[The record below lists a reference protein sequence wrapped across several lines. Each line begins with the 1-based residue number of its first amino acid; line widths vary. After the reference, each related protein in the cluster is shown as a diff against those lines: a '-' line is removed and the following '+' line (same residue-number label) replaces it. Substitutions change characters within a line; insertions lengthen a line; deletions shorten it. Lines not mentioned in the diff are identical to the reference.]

1 MIAHRFTRLAIAL
14 FLLAA
19 TAEMSGCTSL
29 LSATTADV
37 AGVASAGITSGV
49 TKNAA
54 IGTGIGLG
62 VAAGASAGL
71 HYVERR
77 VHRRE
82 QDAIADAAGPL
93 QIGQVAPWRVVHT
106 LPIESNRHG
115 QVTVF
120 RVASAPGF
128 TCKQIVFSIE
138 DDQNQPRQFYTTS
151 ICSNGQRWQ
160 WALAEPSTARWNG
173 LQ

>member
-1 MIAHRFTRLAIAL
+1 MNVQEAPRLAVCVCLLIAM
-14 FLLAA
+14 
-19 TAEMSGCTSL
+19 AELCGCTSFL
-29 LSATTADV
+29 AASTADV

-54 IGTGIGLG
+54 VGTGIGLG
-62 VAAGASAGL
+62 VAAGAGAGL

-77 VHRRE
+77 VHHTE
-82 QDAIADAAGPL
+82 QQAIADAAGPL
-93 QIGQVAPWRVVHT
+93 PIGQVASWRVEHT
-106 LPIESNRHG
+106 LPIEANQHG

-138 DDQNQPRQFYTTS
+138 NERNQPEQFYTAS
-151 ICSNGQRWQ
+151 ICFNGQHWE
-160 WALAEPSTARWNG
+160 WALAEPSTARWDG